1 MAEPSLE
8 LLQMMVQRVLCK
20 LNDHDGRFTVI
31 DQRLTA
37 LEKHMAALRYV
48 GATDAQSVANVQEQ
62 VARLDMRMQR
72 IERPLDLVDDTP

>member
-8 LLQMMVQRVLCK
+8 LLQTMVQRVLDK

-37 LEKHMAALRYV
+37 LDMAALRYI

-62 VARLDMRMQR
+62 MARLDVRMQR
-72 IERPLDLVDDTP
+72 IERRLDLVDDTQ